1 MNIASIISES
11 LLKAGGYE
19 IFTYNLLNALA
30 RKGHQVTLY
39 ISDREARKNGNF
51 YKQAPFNYRPLP
63 WKSMS
68 VFKRCPSLLRRWF
81 ERQQR
86 RHGYDVWQVMGAYP
100 EGELV
105 SNLSGKVPLV
115 LRTHGDDIQAMP
127 EISYGMR
134 LDPVLDKKIR
144 AVLGRMDR
152 VIALTDSVT
161 DELLGLGVPQE
172 RIKVIPNGINAD
184 HFAKERDIP
193 SCRGGYGIKPDDFL
207 IVTVGRNHPKKGF
220 DLIPTVAAALV
231 RQGMNFKWLVVGQN
245 SEALRPQLKEKQL
258 LDRVRTVP
266 SITPKA
272 ENGVLDFEHM
282 PPEELVE
289 IYAMADL
296 FFFPSRIETFGRVLL
311 ESMAAGTPVV
321 TTDCLGCRDV
331 VAHGKYGVMVPVDDT
346 DEMIRA
352 LATLTR
358 DRKSLQALRKAGLE
372 RARQFSWDIVADQY
386 LVLYS
391 SLKESLKTGKEGGT
405 SRQAHT
411 ITA

>member
-1 MNIASIISES
+1 
-11 LLKAGGYE
+11 
-19 IFTYNLLNALA
+19 
-30 RKGHQVTLY
+30 
-39 ISDREARKNGNF
+39 
-51 YKQAPFNYRPLP
+51 
-63 WKSMS
+63 
-68 VFKRCPSLLRRWF
+68 
-81 ERQQR
+81 
-86 RHGYDVWQVMGAYP
+86 MGAYP

-115 LRTHGDDIQAMP
+115 LRTHGDDIQAVP
-127 EISYGMR
+127 EIGYGMR

-152 VIALTDSVT
+152 VIALTNSVT
-161 DELLGLGVPQE
+161 HELLELEVPQE

-184 HFAKERDIP
+184 HFAKKRDIP
-193 SCRGGYGIKPDDFL
+193 ACREKFGIKPDDFL

-220 DLIPTVAAALV
+220 DLIPTVAEALTE
-231 RQGMNFKWLVVGQN
+231 QGMEFRWLVVGKD
-245 SEALRPQLKEKQL
+245 SEGLRPQLKEKQL

-266 SITPKA
+266 SITP
-272 ENGVLDFEHM
+272 ETDGEVPDFAHM

-352 LATLTR
+352 LVTLTQ
-358 DRKSLQALRKAGLE
+358 DRKTIQDLRQTGLE
-372 RARQFSWDIVADQY
+372 YASQFDWNIIADQY
-386 LVLYS
+386 LALYS
-391 SLKESLKTGKEGGT
+391 SLK
-405 SRQAHT
+405 QP
-411 ITA
+411 